1 MSHTTPSESTSTQC
15 ECPKISKLPFL
26 DTSCSIENNK
36 IITDL
41 YKKETDRNQYL
52 LTSSCHP
59 AHVTNNIPFSLA
71 LHIVRICSKPE
82 DREKRFIDLK
92 NMLLA
97 RDYSNK
103 IIDAAIEKARNIPR
117 SEALKRV
124 VKQAN
129 NDRTVFVVTY
139 DPRLPSIS
147 KIVNKHYRTMI
158 QDPHLKEVFNKPF
171 LIAYK
176 RPKNI
181 RQYLIRSKVPPV
193 VNRPK
198 RTLPGMKKC
207 GRCLT
212 CAHVRPG
219 KTTKA
224 TATNFAVDLRT
235 QVDCNTSNVIYC
247 IQCLKCRKQYI
258 GQTQNS
264 LKDRFYQHRG
274 YVRNQK
280 LEKATGHH
288 FNLAGHSGSDMQV
301 TIVEKVYNRDEF
313 FRKRRESYYI
323 QRFNSKHK
331 GINRIS

>member
-71 LHIVRICSKPE
+71 LRIVRICSKPE

-158 QDPHLKEVFNKPF
+158 QDPHQKEVLNKHF

-181 RQYLIRSKVPPV
+181 R
-193 VNRPK
+193 
-198 RTLPGMKKC
+198 
-207 GRCLT
+207 
-212 CAHVRPG
+212 
-219 KTTKA
+219 
-224 TATNFAVDLRT
+224 
-235 QVDCNTSNVIYC
+235 
-247 IQCLKCRKQYI
+247 
-258 GQTQNS
+258 
-264 LKDRFYQHRG
+264 
-274 YVRNQK
+274 
-280 LEKATGHH
+280 
-288 FNLAGHSGSDMQV
+288 
-301 TIVEKVYNRDEF
+301 
-313 FRKRRESYYI
+313 
-323 QRFNSKHK
+323 
-331 GINRIS
+331 

>member
-1 MSHTTPSESTSTQC
+1 
-15 ECPKISKLPFL
+15 
-26 DTSCSIENNK
+26 
-36 IITDL
+36 
-41 YKKETDRNQYL
+41 
-52 LTSSCHP
+52 
-59 AHVTNNIPFSLA
+59 
-71 LHIVRICSKPE
+71 
-82 DREKRFIDLK
+82 
-92 NMLLA
+92 MLLA

-103 IIDAAIEKARNIPR
+103 IIDAAIEKACNIPR